1 MSFLDTLP
9 NGFPCIT
16 GRKVPLENIAN
27 AILQKLANNQVES
40 AVYDVFHFDGSTFS
54 LISYI
59 RKAQMT
65 GDISAQQM
73 TDLVAGIPLPPVPM
87 AGFTPPQVPNPPATT
102 GDCCKD
108 HACDPQIKILVTW
121 VHEAPCGNFV
131 KKTSG
136 YAPGNKL
143 TDMPSGQSYRFDGEV
158 FGCPCPG
165 TWSVTVT
172 PPAGATSYGHSS
184 SGSRVD
190 LLPVSPGVYTIT
202 FTYTVCDKT
211 VTKTF
216 TLGVK

>member
-1 MSFLDTLP
+1 MTRLTYF
-9 NGFPCIT
+9 
-16 GRKVPLENIAN
+16 
-27 AILQKLANNQVES
+27 
-40 AVYDVFHFDGSTFS
+40 STS
-54 LISYI
+54 IIRRII
-59 RKAQMT
+59 RKSEMM
-65 GDISAQQM
+65 GDITVQQM
-73 TDLVAGIPLPPVPM
+73 TDLIAGIPLPPIQVP
-87 AGFTPPQVPNPPATT
+87 GFTPPQVSNKPVAI

-108 HACDPQIKILVTW
+108 NACDPQIKILVTW

-136 YAPGNKL
+136 YAVGNKL

-190 LLPVSPGVYTIT
+190 LLSVSPVVYTIT